1 MHCHF
6 IKNLK
11 SNLDLLLRK
20 TLFTYNNNLTV
31 KLTFRILKLLDHTI
45 YWSQHLWSSLH
56 TSITVNVSGMC
67 YWPTM

>member
-56 TSITVNVSGMC
+56 ISITVNDSGMC